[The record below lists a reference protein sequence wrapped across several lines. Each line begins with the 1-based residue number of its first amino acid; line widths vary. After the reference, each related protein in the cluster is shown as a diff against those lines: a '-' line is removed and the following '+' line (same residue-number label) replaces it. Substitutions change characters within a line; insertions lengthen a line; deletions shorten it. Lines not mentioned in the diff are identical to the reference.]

1 MNRSDLPAQQPER
14 DEEIGPGR
22 LAEATARA
30 VRTASPVALAQ
41 LLRSPARRVVL
52 DAIFWHAARQLARS
66 RTADLDAI
74 VRCYVTRDG
83 GSGNCEPDVYELRF
97 RSGSCRMARGE
108 GKTKPGLTLALEDAE
123 LVRLITGQS
132 TAAQGV
138 FNGRI
143 MVRGD
148 VGRMAAT
155 LAAAFASRPP
165 AQPPE

>member
-1 MNRSDLPAQQPER
+1 MNPSKLPAPRLDARPE
-14 DEEIGPGR
+14 DPSGR
-22 LAEATARA
+22 LAALATRA
-30 VRTASPVALAQ
+30 VRNASPVALAQ
-41 LLRSPARRVVL
+41 LLRSPARKVLLDVV
-52 DAIFWHAARQLARS
+52 FWHAARQLSRS
-66 RTADLDAI
+66 RSAHLDST
-74 VRCYVTRDG
+74 VRAYVTPDAG
-83 GSGNCEPDVYELRF
+83 GEPDVYELRF
-97 RSGSCRMARGE
+97 KEGSCRMARGAGE
-108 GKTKPGLTLALEDAE
+108 AKPGLTLALDDSE

-165 AQPPE
+165 SRRPA

>member
-1 MNRSDLPAQQPER
+1 M
-14 DEEIGPGR
+14 
-22 LAEATARA
+22 
-30 VRTASPVALAQ
+30 ALSR
-41 LLRSPARRVVL
+41 LLRSPARKPLL
-52 DAIFWHAARQLARS
+52 DGIFWRAARQLAQS
-66 RTADLDAI
+66 QSANLDST
-74 VRCYVTRDG
+74 VRCYVTPSAG
-83 GSGNCEPDVYELRF
+83 GDPDVYELHF
-97 RSGSCRMARGE
+97 KAGSCRMSRGA
-108 GKTKPGLTLALEDAE
+108 GDAKPGLTLALDDSE

-165 AQPPE
+165 SRRPA

>member
-1 MNRSDLPAQQPER
+1 MNLSKPPTPGPDARPE
-14 DEEIGPGR
+14 DPSGR
-22 LAEATARA
+22 LAGLAARA
-30 VRTASPVALAQ
+30 VRSASPVALTQ
-41 LLRSPARRVVL
+41 LLRSPARKVLL

-66 RTADLDAI
+66 RSANLDST
-74 VRCYVTRDG
+74 VRAYVTPDAG
-83 GSGNCEPDVYELRF
+83 GEPDVYELRF
-97 RSGSCRMARGE
+97 KEGSCRMARGAGE
-108 GKTKPGLTLALEDAE
+108 GKAGLTLALDDSE

-155 LAAAFASRPP
+155 LAAAFASRTPTRP
-165 AQPPE
+165 SA